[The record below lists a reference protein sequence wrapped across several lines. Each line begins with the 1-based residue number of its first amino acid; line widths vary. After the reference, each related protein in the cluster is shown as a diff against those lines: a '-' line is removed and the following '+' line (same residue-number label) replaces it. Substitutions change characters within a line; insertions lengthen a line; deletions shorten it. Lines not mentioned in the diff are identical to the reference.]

1 MPHPQFKSTKHKT
14 KPKHPQDAKVYQRG
28 LFFLCQNTN
37 GLYFLFPL
45 CLSRPWQSLLLGFLK
60 SSTLVYFSVLS
71 SCNKIYLLGIS
82 CSASSFFFSCF
93 CWDNASFPPPAVNCV
108 CWRGP
113 EHSFSFVLPFTT
125 YLETITEQICKPPEW
140 LRNLGTW
147 LFKNNYLRE
156 VSSEVSDNS
165 HYNHPLW
172 LQHGISELPA
182 INNQ

>member
-1 MPHPQFKSTKHKT
+1 MQRYIRQVFFIVPKHKWT
-14 KPKHPQDAKVYQRG
+14 
-28 LFFLCQNTN
+28 LFSFPS
-37 GLYFLFPL
+37 LFIKTLAITAPWIPEVFY
-45 CLSRPWQSLLLGFLK
+45 LSL
-60 SSTLVYFSVLS
+60 FSVLS
-71 SCNKIYLLGIS
+71 SCNKIYLSGIS
-82 CSASSFFFSCF
+82 CSASRFFFFPSY
-93 CWDNASFPPPAVNCV
+93 CWDNVSFPPPAVNCV

-156 VSSEVSDNS
+156 VSSEVSDHS

-182 INNQ
+182 INNR